1 LKKQEEYSDVK
12 LIAVFRETGNLEV
25 LGNLYE
31 RYMHLVYGVCLKYF
45 EDREDAR
52 DGVNGIFEK
61 LIAEVTKHEIE
72 NFKSWLYVLTKHY
85 CLMKLRSERSKQH
98 RQEKWENEQEMFMES
113 SDVLHPIDEEEKKT
127 DDALKACIE
136 KLKKEQKQCIV
147 LFYYNDRSY
156 KEISD
161 ALGMEEKKVKS
172 YIQNGKRN
180 LKICI
185 EKSS

>member
-1 LKKQEEYSDVK
+1 
-12 LIAVFRETGNLEV
+12 
-25 LGNLYE
+25 
-31 RYMHLVYGVCLKYF
+31 MHLVYGVCLKYF

-147 LFYYNDRSY
+147 LFYYND
-156 KEISD
+156 
-161 ALGMEEKKVKS
+161 
-172 YIQNGKRN
+172 
-180 LKICI
+180 
-185 EKSS
+185 